1 MKMLWFFLGFAG
13 SVFFAFASTS
23 TAAPH
28 GGGFGGGG
36 FRGGGFRGGGFRGSF
51 AVHNAGLGFR
61 TGANFNRGRFFGRQ
75 TFFPYYWYPFWYWPD
90 YYPLDYSLLNNDP
103 PDYSVASVPTE
114 NLAGNTSTSPNPV
127 VVVVNAVSPRS
138 TDTSNGGYASNS
150 YARTSPVGPQGIVVP
165 EANEQQGAGTQNPKT
180 GSTVAQATPA
190 AVQPSRPASQSPA
203 GSSDKYVLVSWLND
217 GGKDIIYV
225 QDTETNQV
233 QRITSEPNR
242 NNFRIVEVHPNSDPG
257 QFEAIISN
265 GSAKIPVRFR
275 Y

>member
-13 SVFFAFASTS
+13 SFFFAFASTS

-51 AVHNAGLGFR
+51 AVRNAGLGFR
-61 TGANFNRGRFFGRQ
+61 TGANFGRGRRFFGRQ
-75 TFFPYYWYPFWYWPD
+75 TVFPGYWYPYYFWPD

-127 VVVVNAVSPRS
+127 VVVINAASPRS
-138 TDTSNGGYASNS
+138 TDTSNGGYAGNN
-150 YARTSPVGPQGIVVP
+150 YARTSPGGQQGIVVP
-165 EANEQQGAGTQNPKT
+165 EANEQQGAGTQTPKA
-180 GSTVAQATPA
+180 VAQATPA
-190 AVQPSRPASQSPA
+190 AAQPSRPVSQSPA
-203 GSSDKYVLVSWLND
+203 GSSEKYVLVSWLND
-217 GGKDIIYV
+217 GGKDVIYV
-225 QDTETNQV
+225 QDTQTNQV
-233 QRITSEPNR
+233 QKITSEPNR
-242 NNFRIVEVHPNSDPG
+242 NNFRIVELHPNSDPE

-265 GSAKIPVRFR
+265 GSAQIPVRFR

>member
-13 SVFFAFASTS
+13 SVFAFSSTS

-28 GGGFGGGG
+28 GGG

-51 AVHNAGLGFR
+51 AVRNAGLGFR
-61 TGANFNRGRFFGRQ
+61 TGANFGRGRRFFGRE
-75 TFFPYYWYPFWYWPD
+75 TVFPVYWYPYWYGPD

-127 VVVVNAVSPRS
+127 VVVVNAASPRS
-138 TDTSNGGYASNS
+138 ADTSNAGYASNG
-150 YARTSPVGPQGIVVP
+150 YARTSPGGQQGIVVP
-165 EANEQQGAGTQNPKT
+165 EASEQQGTGAQTPKAV
-180 GSTVAQATPA
+180 STVAQATPA
-190 AVQPSRPASQSPA
+190 AVQPSRPVFQSPV
-203 GSSDKYVLVSWLND
+203 GSSGKYVLVSWLND
-217 GGKDIIYV
+217 GGKDVIYV
-225 QDTETNQV
+225 QDTQTNQV
-233 QRITSEPNR
+233 QKITSEPNR
-242 NNFRIVEVHPNSDPG
+242 DNFRIVEVHPDSDPE

-265 GSAKIPVRFR
+265 GSARIPVRFR